1 MLKGMV
7 CTVLAIF
14 LLMAFAP
21 VAFAEAT
28 EGDNM
33 NWKLG
38 VGAGAGFSIGLAALG
53 GGIGQGLT
61 AGGALLGIARNPGAS
76 GKMFVPMIL
85 GLVLIESLAIY
96 ALLISFQLV
105 GKLG

>member
-1 MLKGMV
+1 MIRRGI
-7 CTVLAIF
+7 VLAS
-14 LLMAFAP
+14 LAVLVVLALAP
-21 VAFAEAT
+21 LAHAQD
-28 EGDNM
+28 GDGQG
-33 NWKLG
+33 KAGLG
-38 VGAGAGFSIGLAALG
+38 MGAGFSIGLAALG

-61 AGGALLGIARNPGAS
+61 AGGALVGISRNPGAS